1 MLQFRNDYSMGAHP
15 KVLEALSA
23 TNLEG
28 NIGYGADDYCKTCA
42 DLIRELCQA
51 RSAQVEFLIGGTQT
65 NFTAIAA
72 FLRPWEGVICAESGH
87 VNGHEGG
94 AVEAT
99 GHKLFQVP
107 AGPDGKVTVAAMEP
121 VMEACQDTHMA
132 KPGLVYISDATE
144 TGGVYT
150 LAELEALSKYCKTNG
165 LLLFLDGARLGA
177 ALTAVDNDVTLPDL
191 ARLCDAFYIGGTKN
205 GALMGEALVIV
216 NPALQP
222 EFFRIKKQRGAVL
235 AKGWLLGVQF
245 QALLE
250 NGLYWELSKQA
261 NAVAERLQKGLL
273 DKGYVMANVTT
284 TNQIFPIVPAE
295 LLDTLDQVCT
305 YEVWCK
311 NPDGTVTVR
320 FVASFA
326 STEADAEELLAALPD
341 FSH

>member
-28 NIGYGADDYCKTCA
+28 IIGYGADAYCERCA
-42 DLIRELCQA
+42 ELIRVLCQA
-51 RSAQVEFLIGGTQT
+51 RSAQVEFLVGGTQT

-72 FLRPWEGVICAESGH
+72 FLRPWEGVICAQSGH

-107 AGPDGKVTVAAMEP
+107 AGPDGKVTAEAMEP
-121 VMEACQDTHMA
+121 VLEACQDAHMA
-132 KPGLVYISDATE
+132 KPGLVYISNATE

-150 LAELEALSKYCKTNG
+150 LAELERLSKYCKANG

-177 ALTAVDNDVTLPDL
+177 ALTVQGNDVTLADL

-216 NPALQP
+216 NPMLQP

-250 NGLYWELSKQA
+250 NGLYWELAKQA
-261 NAVAERLQKGLL
+261 NAVAGALQKGLM
-273 DKGYVMANVTT
+273 DKGYRMANVTA

-295 LLDTLDQVCT
+295 LLETLDRVCT
-305 YEVWCK
+305 YEVWGK

-320 FVASFA
+320 FVTSFA
-326 STEADAEELLAALPD
+326 STQADAEGLLAALPD
-341 FSH
+341 YQK

>member
-1 MLQFRNDYSMGAHP
+1 MLQFRNDYSVGAHP
-15 KVLEALSA
+15 KVLAALAA

-28 NIGYGADDYCKTCA
+28 NIGYGEDGYCKRCA
-42 DLIRELCQA
+42 DLIRTLCRAPEA
-51 RSAQVEFLIGGTQT
+51 RVEFLIGGTQT

-72 FLRPWEGVICAESGH
+72 FLRPWEGVICAHSGH

-99 GHKLFQVP
+99 GHKLFQVS
-107 AGPDGKVTVAAMEP
+107 AGPEGKVTAAAMEP
-121 VMEACQDTHMA
+121 VLEMCRDPHVA

-150 LAELEALSKYCKTNG
+150 LAELEALSAYCRANG
-165 LLLFLDGARLGA
+165 MLLFLDGARLGA
-177 ALTAVDNDVTLPDL
+177 ALTAEDNDVTLPDL

-235 AKGWLLGVQF
+235 AKGWLLGAQF

-250 NGLYWELSKQA
+250 GGLYWELARQA
-261 NAVAERLQKGLL
+261 NAVAGRLQQGLL
-273 DKGYVMANVTT
+273 EKGYPMANKTT
-284 TNQIFPIVPAE
+284 TNQIFPIVPGE
-295 LLDTLDQVCT
+295 LLETLDRLCT
-305 YEVWCK
+305 YEVWSK
-311 NPDGTVTVR
+311 NADSTVTVR
-320 FVASFA
+320 FVSSFA
-326 STEADAEELLAALPD
+326 STVEDAEGLLAALPELRR
-341 FSH
+341 

>member
-1 MLQFRNDYSMGAHP
+1 M
-15 KVLEALSA
+15 
-23 TNLEG
+23 
-28 NIGYGADDYCKTCA
+28 
-42 DLIRELCQA
+42 
-51 RSAQVEFLIGGTQT
+51 
-65 NFTAIAA
+65 
-72 FLRPWEGVICAESGH
+72 ICAQSGH

-107 AGPDGKVTVAAMEP
+107 AGPDGKVTAAAMEP
-121 VMEACQDTHMA
+121 VLEMCRDPHVA

-150 LAELEALSKYCKTNG
+150 LAELETLSQYCKANG
-165 LLLFLDGARLGA
+165 MLLFLDGARLGA
-177 ALTAVDNDVTLPDL
+177 ALTAEDNDVSLPDL

-250 NGLYWELSKQA
+250 DGLYWELAKQA
-261 NAVAERLQKGLL
+261 NAVAGQLQKGLM
-273 DKGYVMANVTT
+273 DKGYAMANVTT
-284 TNQIFPIVPAE
+284 TNQIFPIVPE
-295 LLDTLDQVCT
+295 SLLETLDKVCT

-311 NPDGTVTVR
+311 TGWHGDSAFCCLLCQHRGGRGGSAGRSAQRPVVKKR
-320 FVASFA
+320 
-326 STEADAEELLAALPD
+326 ELDSSRSLPMVQ
-341 FSH
+341 SHPCPCGPKGWPRRRCEWLFFRISRGSYP